1 MVRWGESDVFV
12 CEKKEHG
19 EPPFLLAFS
28 RFLDMCKQC
37 VKFHW
42 RSMINYVTT
51 LRRRTWGLLS
61 KKQ

>member
-1 MVRWGESDVFV
+1 MVRWGELDVFV
-12 CEKKEHG
+12 CEKKKHG
-19 EPPFLLAFS
+19 EPPFLLAFC

-37 VKFHW
+37 VKFP
-42 RSMINYVTT
+42 RKFMINYVTI

>member
-19 EPPFLLAFS
+19 EPPFLLAFC

-37 VKFHW
+37 VKFH
-42 RSMINYVTT
+42 RKFMINYVTI